1 MKIQIN
7 EKVEKEAIYLKVIA
21 GVMYWED
28 ASINGIDN
36 EEGNL
41 IPCRDGDSWCP
52 IIEIDTGKIINWE
65 KGKTADIYYKVCDV
79 GEYIITDKDF
89 NIIKSIDGYVPDIM
103 SPKKLRFG
111 DYIIMD
117 VDENGLISKWKPNL
131 KEFINATL

>member
-1 MKIQIN
+1 M
-7 EKVEKEAIYLKVIA
+7 
-21 GVMYWED
+21 
-28 ASINGIDN
+28 
-36 EEGNL
+36 
-41 IPCRDGDSWCP
+41 
-52 IIEIDTGKIINWE
+52 E

-79 GEYIITDKDF
+79 GEHSITDKDF